1 MYNFLV
7 FLVRSFVK
15 LWFKVEVIGK
25 ENVPDKGGYIVAS
38 NHQSYWDPVLIAVF
52 LKGKYCFMAK
62 KELFRNKFFGWF
74 ITKLGAFP
82 VERGSGDSAPLEEA
96 VSRIKSGKIFVIF
109 PEGTRSLNGK
119 LGRGRSGVSVI
130 AGMSGADLLPYAIK
144 YDGRPKFRSKVS
156 IRIGKLIP
164 AEEIKI
170 SDTDRHQIKNTTNRI
185 MGEIAALL
193 EDNNDNSR

>member
-62 KELFRNKFFGWF
+62 KELFRNKLFGWF
-74 ITKLGAFP
+74 ITMLGAFP
-82 VERGSGDSAPLEEA
+82 VERGSGDSAPLDEA

-185 MGEIAALL
+185 MEEIAALL
-193 EDNNDNSR
+193 EDNDDNNR

>member
-62 KELFRNKFFGWF
+62 KELFRNKLFGWF
-74 ITKLGAFP
+74 ITMLGAFP
-82 VERGSGDSAPLEEA
+82 VERGSGDSAPLDEA

-156 IRIGKLIP
+156 IRIGKLSP

-185 MGEIAALL
+185 MEEIAALL
-193 EDNNDNSR
+193 EDNDDNNR